1 MGSTPTQRLTA
12 RAPKRS
18 VVFFNHTMESVGNWL
33 RNCQSRL
40 KLPAGHAPCNG
51 TIGMRRRPEATKTPM
66 AMTQR
71 RKYPPTVS
79 GRQTRSLVGLG
90 RAGSPRTAS
99 GRNVLTILRTDPPAT
114 GTCNDTYTKPVR
126 YCSTRASAVGGH
138 HRRSWPARRVYV
150 IPTVCPD
157 SAKDLTPNGS

>member
-18 VVFFNHTMESVGNWL
+18 VVFFNHTIESVGNWL

-66 AMTQR
+66 AMTQW

-99 GRNVLTILRTDPPAT
+99 GGTCSPSCARIHLPPAHAT
-114 GTCNDTYTKPVR
+114 TRTQSQYAIVPRGPQPWAATTAGLGLPDA
-126 YCSTRASAVGGH
+126 STSSQPFALIRQK
-138 HRRSWPARRVYV
+138 
-150 IPTVCPD
+150 I
-157 SAKDLTPNGS
+157 